1 MKYAT
6 SFLFVLICN
15 SLIGINVINIDNAL
29 IEHRKMLNEFEPYLK
44 DCRVESYSYS
54 NYEGDITSY
63 SYEFKSPEAKK
74 LFKQYSEKYDI
85 LRSKIEKNYILRGL
99 ILGLMWSTYNRL
111 LQKDVFDKKIAL
123 FHLALVMGLPI
134 YDRLSREKEAYI
146 HPRNLR
152 KYENLF
158 ALESRKSFMEVLVIL
173 CFSLAGRIP
182 GEFICRDILK
192 WN

>member
-123 FHLALVMGLPI
+123 FHLALVMGLQFMTVYPGKKKPI
-134 YDRLSREKEAYI
+134 
-146 HPRNLR
+146 
-152 KYENLF
+152 
-158 ALESRKSFMEVLVIL
+158 
-173 CFSLAGRIP
+173 
-182 GEFICRDILK
+182 FIQEI
-192 WN
+192 